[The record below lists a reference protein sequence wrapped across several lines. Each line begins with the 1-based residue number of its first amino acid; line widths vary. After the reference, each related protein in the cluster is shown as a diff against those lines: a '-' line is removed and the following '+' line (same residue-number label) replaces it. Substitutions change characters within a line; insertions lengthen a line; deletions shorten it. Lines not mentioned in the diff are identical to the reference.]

1 MKRVL
6 VIGCSGAGKSTL
18 AAQIAERT
26 GLPFIPTDPFYWEAN
41 WQHASRETIDQRVHE
56 TISNPTWVLD
66 GNFVA
71 YRNVVWRRADTIIWL
86 DFPLWLVLFRLVKRN
101 VGWWLTRKPV
111 WSGNRMTVRQAWSGI
126 CHALRSHGE
135 KRRTYPDYLA
145 AFPDHTV
152 LRFQTHAA
160 SCRWLASLTTGFR
173 GHSQRG

>member
-6 VIGCSGAGKSTL
+6 VIGCSGSGKSTL

-41 WQHASRETIDQRVHE
+41 WQPASRVTTDQRVHE
-56 TISNPTWVLD
+56 VASRPRWALD
-66 GNFVA
+66 GNFVG
-71 YRNVVWRRADTIIWL
+71 YREVVWQQADTIIWL
-86 DFPLWLVLFRLVKRN
+86 DYPLWLVLSRLVKRN

-126 CHALRSHGE
+126 RHALRCHRE

-145 AFPDHTV
+145 GFPDHTV
-152 LRFQTHAA
+152 LRFQTPDA
-160 SCRWLASLTTGFR
+160 SRHWLASLP
-173 GHSQRG
+173 